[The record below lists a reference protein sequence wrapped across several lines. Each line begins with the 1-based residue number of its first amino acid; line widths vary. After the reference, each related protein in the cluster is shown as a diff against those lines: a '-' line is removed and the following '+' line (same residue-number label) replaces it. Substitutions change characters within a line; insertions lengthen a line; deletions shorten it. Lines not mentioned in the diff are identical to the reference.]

1 MHHRKWTR
9 SVSQIAEN
17 TRQLYVNFLVV
28 FVSGI
33 LPDEASPYARADASR
48 ALHANGYSGVPVVVV
63 VLGSA
68 APFAGLDVVE
78 SGSCL

>member
-1 MHHRKWTR
+1 MHQLKWTR
-9 SVSQIAEN
+9 SGFPIGEN

-33 LPDEASPYARADASR
+33 LPDEAYHTHEQTHQERS
-48 ALHANGYSGVPVVVV
+48 HANGYSGVPVVVV